1 MQVKKLSRN
10 NTNFTGIYNNKTI
23 LKGLEKISEHGTS
36 FSAGTAFVLSS
47 TLRPLA
53 ILSTPDTEKENKQY
67 ACANSICSG
76 AVKFAIVETVAL
88 PVEKAVKN
96 IDENP
101 QKFLNTQTI
110 KNFNS
115 TKGKLSGSKSYKL
128 ASQIIKLSTGFF
140 TAIPKSMITIALI
153 PILMDKLFS
162 VKPKPD
168 TEKNTSNFK
177 KKNKPIPFTGQ
188 LDTKIAQG
196 LGKIFDNL
204 NFQNFVKK
212 HKNKDSDIAKH
223 MTAATDILL
232 TSSFAF
238 QTSRSNKIK
247 ENRKKALIYNNVI
260 STVITLAGGYG
271 LDKIAKNKSA
281 KFIEKFSQ
289 INKHDPKLHKYI
301 EGINIVR
308 PALIFAGIYYL
319 ILPIIS
325 TYIAEKTDKF
335 INKN

>member
-153 PILMDKLFS
+153 PILMDKLFD
-162 VKPKPD
+162 VTANR
-168 TEKNTSNFK
+168 TEQNSPLSK
-177 KKNKPIPFTGQ
+177 KKSKLIPFTGQ

-223 MTAATDILL
+223 MSAATDILL

-247 ENRKKALIYNNVI
+247 ENRKKALIYNNII

>member
-1 MQVKKLSRN
+1 
-10 NTNFTGIYNNKTI
+10 
-23 LKGLEKISEHGTS
+23 
-36 FSAGTAFVLSS
+36 
-47 TLRPLA
+47 
-53 ILSTPDTEKENKQY
+53 
-67 ACANSICSG
+67 
-76 AVKFAIVETVAL
+76 
-88 PVEKAVKN
+88 
-96 IDENP
+96 
-101 QKFLNTQTI
+101 
-110 KNFNS
+110 
-115 TKGKLSGSKSYKL
+115 
-128 ASQIIKLSTGFF
+128 
-140 TAIPKSMITIALI
+140 
-153 PILMDKLFS
+153 
-162 VKPKPD
+162 
-168 TEKNTSNFK
+168 
-177 KKNKPIPFTGQ
+177 
-188 LDTKIAQG
+188 
-196 LGKIFDNL
+196 
-204 NFQNFVKK
+204 
-212 HKNKDSDIAKH
+212 